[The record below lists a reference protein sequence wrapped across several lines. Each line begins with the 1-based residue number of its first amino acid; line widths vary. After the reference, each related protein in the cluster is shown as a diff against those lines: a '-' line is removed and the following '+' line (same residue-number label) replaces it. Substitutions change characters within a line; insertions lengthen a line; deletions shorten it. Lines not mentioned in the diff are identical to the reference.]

1 MIGQQSRHMR
11 KKFSGGEIAVTAA
24 QFAFKTA
31 SETAAALAAKAVSA
45 VELTQAII
53 DRIEKY
59 DGKINAICVGD
70 FDRALDAARAADA
83 AIAKGERKPLL
94 GIPMT
99 IKESY
104 NLAGTPTT
112 WGFLPQ
118 KDFVA
123 KDDALSVQR
132 VKRAGA
138 VIVGKTNVPVGL
150 ADWQSYNDIYGVTNN
165 PYDTSRTPGG
175 SSGGS
180 AAALAAGY
188 GPLSL
193 GSDIGGSLRVPAHYC
208 GVTAHKPTLQLVA
221 SRGHTP
227 PPLPP
232 LPVEHD
238 LAVVGPMARSAADLS
253 LLLDVIAGPDE
264 LDAGVGHKLDLPPA
278 RHADLKDYRILVL
291 DVHPLMPT
299 DASVRAAIND
309 LADRLAKLGA
319 QVERQSDL
327 LPDLASSARLYM
339 RMLLSFLAATF
350 PPEAIQRIKETVAKL
365 DPNDMSLVAERQR
378 GSVMSHREWVLAN
391 GARNAQRAQW
401 RALFRRFDAVIC
413 PIMPTAAYPH
423 DHTPDQA
430 QRVIMIDNAPFPYTD
445 QLIWPGVATLPG
457 LPATTIPIGFTT
469 DNLPIGMQIIGPWLE
484 DRTPL
489 KLAELI
495 EREFGGFVPPKGFDA

>member
-1 MIGQQSRHMR
+1 M
-11 KKFSGGEIAVTAA
+11 AA
-24 QFAFKTA
+24 HFAFKTA
-31 SETAAALAAKAVSA
+31 TETATALMAKSVSA
-45 VELTQAII
+45 VELTQEVI
-53 DRIEKY
+53 DRIEAY
-59 DGKINAICVGD
+59 DGTINAICVRD
-70 FDRALDAARAADA
+70 FDRALAAARAADA
-83 AIAKGERKPLL
+83 AIARGERKPLL

-112 WGFLPQ
+112 WGFAPQ
-118 KDFVA
+118 KDFVP

-132 VKRAGA
+132 VKQAGA

-150 ADWQSYNDIYGVTNN
+150 ADWQSYNAIYGVTNN
-165 PYDTSRTPGG
+165 PYDTGRTPGG

-180 AAALAAGY
+180 SAALAAGY

-208 GVTAHKPTLQLVA
+208 GVYAHKPTLQLVA

-238 LAVVGPMARSAADLS
+238 LAVVGPMARSAADLA

-264 LDAGVGHKLDLPPA
+264 LDAGVANKLELPAA
-278 RHADLKDYRILVL
+278 RHTDLKSYRVLVL
-291 DVHPLMPT
+291 DTHPLIPT
-299 DASVRAAIND
+299 DSSVRGEIAKLTEN
-309 LADRLAKLGA
+309 LAKSGVG
-319 QVERQSDL
+319 VERQSNL
-327 LPDLASSARLYM
+327 LPDLASSSRLYM

-350 PPEAIQRIKETVAKL
+350 PPDALERAREAITKL
-365 DPNDMSLVAERQR
+365 DANDTSLAAERLR
-378 GSVMSHREWVLAN
+378 GMVLSHREWVLGN
-391 GARNAQRAQW
+391 GARYALRAQW
-401 RALFRRFDAVIC
+401 RALFARFDAVIC
-413 PIMPTAAYPH
+413 PVMPTPAYPH
-423 DHTPDQA
+423 DHSPDQST
-430 QRVIMIDNAPFPYTD
+430 RVIMIDNAPYPYSD
-445 QLIWPGVATLPG
+445 QLTWPGVATLPG
-457 LPATTIPIGFTT
+457 LPATAIPVGLST
-469 DNLPIGMQIIGPWLE
+469 NGLPIGVQIIGPWLE

>member
-1 MIGQQSRHMR
+1 LDNTAHIRARIQW
-11 KKFSGGEIAVTAA
+11 GGIAVAA
-24 QFAFKTA
+24 SDFAFKTA
-31 SETAAALAAKAVSA
+31 SETAAALAAKSVSS
-45 VELTQAII
+45 VELTQAVI

-59 DGKINAICVGD
+59 DGTINAMCVRD
-70 FDRALDAARAADA
+70 FDRALEAARAADA
-83 AIAKGERKPLL
+83 AIAKGAKKTLL
-94 GIPMT
+94 GLPMT

-112 WGFLPQ
+112 WGFVPQ
-118 KDFVA
+118 KNFVP

-132 VKRAGA
+132 VKQAGA

-150 ADWQSYNDIYGVTNN
+150 ADWQSYNPIYGVTNN
-165 PYDTSRTPGG
+165 PYDTGRTPGG

-208 GVTAHKPTLQLVA
+208 GVYAHKPTLNLVA

-238 LAVVGPMARSAADLS
+238 LAVVGPMARSAADLA

-264 LDAGVGHKLDLPPA
+264 LDAGIATRLELPPA
-278 RHADLKDYRILVL
+278 RHADLKSYRILVL
-291 DVHPLMPT
+291 DSHPLIPT
-299 DASVRAAIND
+299 DSSVRGAIAR
-309 LADRLAKLGA
+309 LLETLAKSGA
-319 QVERQSDL
+319 GIERQSNL

-350 PPEAIQRIKETVAKL
+350 PPEALERAKEAVAKL
-365 DPNDMSLVAERQR
+365 DPSDMSLTAERLR
-378 GSVMSHREWVLAN
+378 GMVLSHREWVLGN
-391 GARNAQRAQW
+391 GARNALRAQW
-401 RALFRRFDAVIC
+401 RALFTRFDAVIC
-413 PIMPTAAYPH
+413 PIMPTPAYPH
-423 DHTPDQA
+423 DHSPDQGT
-430 QRVIMIDNAPFPYTD
+430 RVIMIDNVAHPYSD
-445 QLIWPGVATLPG
+445 QLTWPGVATLPG
-457 LPATTIPIGFTT
+457 LPATSIPVGFSTN
-469 DNLPIGMQIIGPWLE
+469 NLPIGVQIIGPWLE

-495 EREFGGFVPPKGFDA
+495 EREIGGFVPPKGFDG